1 MLVSPLRLNNVDVSM
16 EVDTGAALSVISEQ
30 TYRELWPNPELAPTL
45 QPSTVKLKTYTGESI
60 AVKGTIDVHVTY
72 LQQKSR
78 LNLLVVAGTG
88 VFFFWTHFRLSLW
101 MTTYLRMRRTSPPVY
116 LQCSRAREPTL

>member
-1 MLVSPLRLNNVDVSM
+1 M

-45 QPSTVKLKTYTGESI
+45 KPNKVKLKTYTGESI

-72 LQQKSR
+72 L
-78 LNLLVVAGTG
+78 
-88 VFFFWTHFRLSLW
+88 
-101 MTTYLRMRRTSPPVY
+101 
-116 LQCSRAREPTL
+116 E